1 MKRIDKF
8 LNRLFRNQHSSQEYF
23 SQIQE
28 MLYEKVDDLVEKG
41 YSEEDAVNKTI
52 DEFGDVDDFYFSN
65 IERPYEYKQ
74 LRKTLLYYRNMLR
87 FSIIATIILT
97 IIYFIVNHMWVFK
110 PSFPWLAIV
119 LTLATL
125 IWPIGLYFKFKSV
138 KATGK

>member
-28 MLYEKVDDLVEKG
+28 KLYEKVDDLVEKG

-138 KATGK
+138 KGD

>member
-41 YSEEDAVNKTI
+41 YSEEDAVNITI

-138 KATGK
+138 KGD

>member
-138 KATGK
+138 KGD